1 MNEKIEARNKSASF
15 YVYGDLCE
23 IQNYYNVQAN
33 YSKDLDLIYFE
44 GHVKNQREFILA
56 LDESDSDLN
65 IIQLIYNVIIEINS
79 KNQNEAKIK
88 KLDF

>member
-1 MNEKIEARNKSASF
+1 M
-15 YVYGDLCE
+15 
-23 IQNYYNVQAN
+23 
-33 YSKDLDLIYFE
+33 IYFE